1 MAIAEIEQIPLNKL
15 VLSPLNV
22 RWTEATEEENAELY
36 ANLKHDGLLQNL
48 LVHKVGDKYH
58 VHGGGRRY
66 KQLKKL
72 AKNRHIKA
80 DEKVSCKVEPKSAA
94 LTSSLAEN
102 AIRAPMH
109 PADEFQA
116 FAALIEEGKTV
127 EEVATRFGVTAG
139 LVERRLKLAQVAPEI
154 LDDFR
159 KGQLTLEAVMAF
171 TLSNDHA
178 RQLEIR
184 EAISHFHPTGKH
196 NAIRRMLTERTCSGS
211 TRLARYVGV
220 DKYEKAGGNVIRDLF
235 SDDDNVHLTD
245 IDLLEKLA
253 IEKLERAAK
262 KHGKGWKWSVAVLDF
277 NYNDGL
283 KYGRVYPKPQDLD
296 PEIASERETLQKR
309 LDEIETLDDE
319 DWTDEIADEADSA
332 GERIGEIDALEKRSA
347 VFSDEQRAIA
357 GCIVSVD
364 YGGKLEI
371 NAGLVRPE
379 DVPVPEPEAAD
390 AESDGASTN
399 EDADGEIKAEP
410 AIRVTPP
417 RSETTY
423 KAPVDPVTAARKEQG
438 VSQALGDELRA
449 TRHQILQAHLSADF
463 DVAFDAMLY
472 SMCRQTF
479 RNGYEV
485 TPLDISLK
493 PAMVMASRDVLKETI
508 AATVLEEVRG
518 SLSLDWLQKESPE
531 DFEAL
536 CALSS
541 EEKQAL
547 FAWCTAYALTQQLS
561 TDKSVNP
568 IFEQIGQRM
577 DVDVAKFWRPTVET
591 YWGSVKKDHSLGVA
605 RELIGEEWV
614 NDRSHYKK
622 ALLAK
627 SMEAYFGDDADKKA
641 DLAVDVAA
649 KTSTWLPDG
658 MGFAVEGTGTAADS
672 DAIET
677 DPEASGSEETTE
689 EADTLPAFLS
699 EAAE

>member
-1 MAIAEIEQIPLNKL
+1 MATATIKQIPLNKL
-15 VLSPLNV
+15 VNSPKNV
-22 RWTEATEEENAELY
+22 RKTPASEADDAELY
-36 ANLKHDGLLQNL
+36 ASLRYQGLKHNL
-48 LVHKVGDKYH
+48 LVHSVGDTFH
-58 VHGGGRRY
+58 VHAGGRRLE
-66 KQLKKL
+66 QLQKL
-72 AKNRHIKA
+72 AEEGHIKS
-80 DEKVSCKVEPKSAA
+80 DEKISCKVEPQSAA
-94 LTSSLAEN
+94 EETSVAEN
-102 AIRAPMH
+102 MIRSAMH
-109 PADEFQA
+109 PADEFEA
-116 FAALIEEGKTV
+116 FADLIEKGRSV

-159 KGQLTLEAVMAF
+159 QGQLTLEAVMAF

-184 EAISHFHPTGKH
+184 EAISHFHPTGKQ

-235 SDDDNVHLTD
+235 SDDDNVHITD

-283 KYGRVYPKPQDLD
+283 KYGRVYPEPQDLD

-319 DWTDEIADEADSA
+319 DWTDEIADEADGA
-332 GERIGEIDALEKRSA
+332 GERIGEIDALEEKSA

-357 GCIVSVD
+357 GCIVSLD
-364 YGGKLEI
+364 YAGKLEV

-379 DVPVPEPEAAD
+379 DVPVSEPEATD

-399 EDADGEIKAEP
+399 EDADGESKAEP

-449 TRHQILQAHLSADF
+449 TRHQIVQAHLSADF
-463 DVAFDAMLY
+463 GVAFDAMLY

-518 SLSLDWLQKESPE
+518 SLSLDWLQKELPE

-547 FAWCTAYALTQQLS
+547 FAWCAAYALTQQLS

-591 YWGSVKKDHSLGVA
+591 YWGRVKKDHSLDVA
-605 RELIGEEWV
+605 RELIGDEWV

-627 SMEAYFGDDADKKA
+627 SMEAYFGDDAGKKV
-641 DLAVDVAA
+641 DLGADVAA

-658 MGFAVEGTGTAADS
+658 MGFAVEGTGTAAESGATD
-672 DAIET
+672 T
-677 DPEASGSEETTE
+677 DPEAPGSEEAKE